1 MGSTPRHRGII
12 LESIHDAGGGIQSL
26 PEHDFDV
33 IRRRMRLPEPTRQS
47 VLERADGRRYL
58 DVDWQAYGARCEVHG
73 IAHSFAEQWDFDIDR
88 TNEITLAGPRLLVF
102 TSYAV
107 RRTPERVGD
116 QLVRL
121 LRRGGWSG
129 S

>member
-107 RRTPERVGD
+107 RNPRAGR
-116 QLVRL
+116 
-121 LRRGGWSG
+121 
-129 S
+129 